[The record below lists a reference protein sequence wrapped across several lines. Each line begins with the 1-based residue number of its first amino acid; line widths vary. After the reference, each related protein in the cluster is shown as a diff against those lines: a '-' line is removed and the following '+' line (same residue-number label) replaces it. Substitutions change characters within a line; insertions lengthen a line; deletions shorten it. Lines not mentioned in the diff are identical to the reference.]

1 MLDKWQKK
9 EKPVFTGITRGTGGF
24 GFGSGGGGGG
34 AAGPGPLGAS
44 GGNIADGLK
53 PGNGYVYHTFG
64 TPGTFT
70 CTNQNEIEI
79 LVVGGGGA
87 TGAFCAGGGGAGGVV
102 HATSYVVSA
111 GDHPITVGPG
121 GTAVHP
127 GPDGTPANGGDSYFG
142 APGPAR
148 LTGYGGGRGAKAP
161 SGQGG
166 TYPYEPTTTENNSA
180 AGGSGAGG
188 VRNGPWPGNS
198 APSTFYS
205 GKAATQVNPLNQ
217 DAPGTVT
224 NYGNPGGDGGGAAP
238 NSLVG
243 GGGGGAGASGG
254 DYPSSAGGAGQPF
267 PQFAYPLCFPS
278 PYLPGFATP
287 TNGITGVQGSP
298 TSDHYAGGGGG
309 ARHLAGQGSND
320 GTGTAGGVGGGGRGG
335 NGQPI
340 REVDGVDYLGG
351 GGGDG
356 GGYDN
361 IGSPGGKGVV
371 IIRYPTAN
379 E

>member
-1 MLDKWQKK
+1 MGIFNEFYKK

-24 GFGSGGGGGG
+24 GFGGGAGGG
-34 AAGPGPLGAS
+34 AADGPGPLGAS

-64 TPGTFT
+64 ASGTFT
-70 CTNQNEIEI
+70 VQNQNEIEV

-87 TGAFCAGGGGAGGVV
+87 TSAFCGGGGGAGGVA

-111 GDHPITVGPG
+111 GDHTITVGDG
-121 GTAVHP
+121 GTATTP
-127 GPDGTPANGGDSYFG
+127 GPAGAPGSGGDSYFG
-142 APGPAR
+142 ASGPTR
-148 LTGYGGGRGAKAP
+148 LTGYGGGRGAKWPAATYAYDDGSP
-161 SGQGG
+161 EHNG
-166 TYPYEPTTTENNSA
+166 TT
-180 AGGSGAGG
+180 GGSGAGG
-188 VRNGPWPGNS
+188 VRNGPWPGNG
-198 APSTFYS
+198 APALFYG
-205 GKAATQVNPLNQ
+205 GKAATQANPLNQ

-224 NYGNPGGDGGGAAP
+224 NYGNAGGNGGGASP
-238 NSLVG
+238 SSLVG
-243 GGGGGAGASGG
+243 GGGGGAGSSGG
-254 DYPSSAGGAGQPF
+254 SYPSSAGGAGQPF
-267 PQFAYPLCFPS
+267 PGFAYPLCFPS

-287 TNGITGVQGSP
+287 SNPITGVQPS
-298 TSDHYAGGGGG
+298 TSSDHYAGGGGG

-320 GTGTAGGVGGGGRGG
+320 GQGTAGGVGGGGRGG

-340 REVDGVDYLGG
+340 REVDGIDYLGG

-356 GGYDN
+356 GGYEPN
-361 IGSPGGKGVV
+361 GSHGGKGVV

>member
-34 AAGPGPLGAS
+34 GAGPGPLGAS

-64 TPGTFT
+64 TSGTFT
-70 CTNQNEIEI
+70 CQNQNEIEV

-87 TGAFCAGGGGAGGVV
+87 TGAFCTGGGGGGGVV
-102 HATSYVVSA
+102 HATSYVISA
-111 GDHPITVGPG
+111 GDHPVTVGPG
-121 GTAVHP
+121 GTATTP
-127 GPDGTPANGGDSYFG
+127 GPDTSAGKGGDSYFG

-148 LTGYGGGRGAKAP
+148 LTGYGGGRGAKWP
-161 SGQGG
+161 TSDF
-166 TYPYEPTTTENNSA
+166 PYEDPNPDNNSTT
-180 AGGSGAGG
+180 GGSGAGG
-188 VRNGPWPGNS
+188 VRNGPWPGNGAPASFS
-198 APSTFYS
+198 A
-205 GKAATQVNPLNQ
+205 GKAATQANPLNQ

-224 NYGNPGGDGGGAAP
+224 NYGNPGGNGGGAAP
-238 NSLVG
+238 RSLVG
-243 GGGGGAGASGG
+243 GGGGGAGAAGG

-267 PQFAYPLCFPS
+267 PAFEYPLCGLGPVAPTANS
-278 PYLPGFATP
+278 PNNT
-287 TNGITGVQGSP
+287 
-298 TSDHYAGGGGG
+298 HYAGGGGG

-320 GTGTAGGVGGGGRGG
+320 GGGTAGGFGGGGRGG
-335 NGQPI
+335 NGQPV
-340 REVDGVDYLGG
+340 RETDGIDYLGG

-356 GGYDN
+356 GGYDGN
-361 IGSPGGKGVV
+361 GSPGGSGIV